1 MDFLKIIQENRVD
14 DFNSNFSR
22 KFSPGVLKKIIDTI
36 PQKYL
41 DWAGKNIS
49 EINFDSNLSK
59 LSVALNTFDKISSN
73 LPITDINV
81 SVIPGF
87 TFQLIIGLLSVVGC
101 STKSTA
107 NLPLGLK
114 FVMFM

>member
-41 DWAGKNIS
+41 DWAGK
-49 EINFDSNLSK
+49 K
-59 LSVALNTFDKISSN
+59 RRWA
-73 LPITDINV
+73 
-81 SVIPGF
+81 G
-87 TFQLIIGLLSVVGC
+87 QR
-101 STKSTA
+101 
-107 NLPLGLK
+107 LG
-114 FVMFM
+114 